1 MFTLGAQLCILVFS
15 TVDRQSFDA
24 IDSWVNKVS
33 VFPTIN
39 LAINVMFMNPQLKTV
54 GNLLAYR
61 LFVSMVGVCRGGRGD
76 NGVSSEQNGFD

>member
-76 NGVSSEQNGFD
+76 NRVSSEQNGFD